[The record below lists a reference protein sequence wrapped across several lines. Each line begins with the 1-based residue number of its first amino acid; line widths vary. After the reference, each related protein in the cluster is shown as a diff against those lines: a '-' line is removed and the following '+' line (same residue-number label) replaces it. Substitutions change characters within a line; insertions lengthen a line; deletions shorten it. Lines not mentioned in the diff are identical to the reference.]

1 MMNNGTR
8 TNQSTKRFDE
18 IVELFL
24 FPESGEQD
32 IIGTLVRKG
41 KEIFYAFF
49 DGVYYEAPTRLQVAQ
64 KIATKHANL

>member
-1 MMNNGTR
+1 MMNNGTTTSR
-8 TNQSTKRFDE
+8 DNKKFDE

-32 IIGTLVRKG
+32 AIGTLIRKG

-64 KIATKHANL
+64 KLATKHISL